1 MTEHLKAD
9 SKKVVQLNVERN
21 ANANSQVVLAR
32 LPAAMHTLRDKARQQ
47 LQLFLRELFDKVD
60 DAMFELADKANN
72 NHDQN
77 IFFDSMREVR
87 IRRRAME
94 TSFFRRVDISFA
106 QLLDPHAYRDE
117 KPMDDRNISLDDLSL
132 VKNDELEEMVAVDS
146 MVNKA
151 NEQFSESIQHLTLRI
166 D

>member
-77 IFFDSMREVR
+77 IFFDSMRVER
-87 IRRRAME
+87 ICRRLLE
-94 TSFFRRVDISFA
+94 KSFFHHIEISFY
-106 QLLDPHAYRDE
+106 QLSIPNA
-117 KPMDDRNISLDDLSL
+117 SLDTIL
-132 VKNDELEEMVAVDS
+132 
-146 MVNKA
+146 
-151 NEQFSESIQHLTLRI
+151 I
-166 D
+166 DDC